1 MALDLW
7 MEASPLMSSDA
18 TAFAAESEPPGW
30 WCEKGVV
37 ANMRKIAEEFTTERK
52 LRAMRVLVAGPP
64 ASGKTTLAKAISA
77 HFKIPHLEQGAKGV
91 SDLMTDLSSNVCRY
105 RGYVLDST
113 GMDFEQVEKIFRYD
127 VELPPAE
134 DAPEPAEGEEAP
146 PKKFERRMNVK
157 LCPTFVIVLQAPEG
171 LCSQRWA
178 ARASGE
184 MKAFHEAMFEYTS
197 KNLTDNVH
205 SLADFFQDVASMD
218 DSKEGAE
225 TDGEKKDDEDK
236 PKEQIKSIG
245 VFNLPV
251 LDEHGAE
258 KAAEDIFESGRIY
271 MERDGRP
278 FNYLPTEEEVA
289 AELLEKI
296 AA

>member
-91 SDLMTDLSSNVCRY
+91 ADLMTDLSSNVCRY
-105 RGYVLDST
+105 RGYVLDSR
-113 GMDFEQVEKIFRYD
+113 GMDFDQVEKLFRYD

-146 PKKFERRMNVK
+146 PKKFDRRLNDK
-157 LCPTFVIVLQAPEG
+157 ICPTFVIVLQASEG
-171 LCSQRWA
+171 LCRKRWEA
-178 ARASGE
+178 HHSGLKESMRAFQES
-184 MKAFHEAMFEYTS
+184 MYEYSS

-205 SLADFFQDVASMD
+205 SLADFFQDVAMAG
-218 DSKEGAE
+218 EHREAE
-225 TDGEKKDDEDK
+225 TDGEK
-236 PKEQIKSIG
+236 
-245 VFNLPV
+245 
-251 LDEHGAE
+251 
-258 KAAEDIFESGRIY
+258 
-271 MERDGRP
+271 
-278 FNYLPTEEEVA
+278 
-289 AELLEKI
+289 
-296 AA
+296 